1 MGDNNTNIQNCNSDN
16 DTSDF
21 IDTMYAS
28 SVYPSINTQTHII
41 ATSKTLTDNVVHIR
55 KEHPSG

>member
-28 SVYPSINTQTHII
+28 SVYPPINTQTHII